1 MIDRPDDSRHDE
13 GAPAE
18 RTPDTAHASEAQAY
32 NGTTAPERTRTRGT
46 DAPRIG
52 LVFAAFLL
60 LALAVLAG
68 GLAGRAGLFGPP
80 LSAGIAVAT
89 PTAAATLPSSAPAG
103 SASAP
108 TESPAASSQP
118 PPTTPPA
125 ATIGPGASV
134 PPDAPANF
142 GLVWEALSLVRDHY
156 VDRTA
161 LDPTRLT
168 YGAIAGIVAALGD
181 PNHTIFLT
189 PDDLR
194 SEQQSLSGELEGI
207 GAVIGVEGGAP
218 VIASVIR
225 DSPAQRA
232 GLRSGD
238 RIIAVDGESSD
249 ALTLPEL
256 VGRIR
261 GPAGSTVTLTIIP
274 RDSATPTDVDIVRAL
289 IVVPAVVWAPVPG
302 RPDVAVI
309 RLVQF
314 SEGASDQF
322 RAALAE
328 ARDGGATRLVLDL
341 RSNPGG
347 LVHEAVGV
355 ASQLI
360 AEGDVYVRQTADGQ
374 QIPVPVSGDATSG
387 DIPLVVLVDFG
398 SASSAEILAGAIR
411 DNDRGPVI
419 GTRTFGT
426 GTVLN
431 TFPLSD
437 GSALRIGVEQWLTP
451 SGQGI
456 FPNGIAPDEVVEVE
470 GDARP
475 LDPEELRDLSPVD
488 LDASGDTQLLRALEL
503 LEEGTGVSQGAAA
516 RMGS

>member
-1 MIDRPDDSRHDE
+1 MTDRPS
-13 GAPAE
+13 
-18 RTPDTAHASEAQAY
+18 ASHEDA
-32 NGTTAPERTRTRGT
+32 TAPRL
-46 DAPRIG
+46 G
-52 LVFAAFLL
+52 LMVAAALL

-80 LSAGIAVAT
+80 LDGGAAIVSPRAT
-89 PTAAATLPSSAPAG
+89 ASPSSAVPA
-103 SASAP
+103 
-108 TESPAASSQP
+108 TEPAASDTPGASGESP
-118 PPTTPPA
+118 GAPSPAPATTPPA

-142 GLVWEALSLVRDHY
+142 GLVWEALSLVREHY

-181 PNHTIFLT
+181 PNHTVFLT
-189 PDDLR
+189 PEDLR

-218 VIASVIR
+218 IIASVIR

-256 VGRIR
+256 VRRIR
-261 GPAGSTVTLTIIP
+261 GPAGTTVTLTIIP
-274 RDSATPTDVDIVRAL
+274 RDSASPTDVDIVRER
-289 IVVPAVVWAPVPG
+289 ITVPAVVWAPLPG
-302 RPDVAVI
+302 RPDIAVI

-314 SEGASDQF
+314 SEGTSDQF
-322 RAALAE
+322 RTALAE
-328 ARDGGATRLVLDL
+328 AREGGATQLVLDL

-355 ASQLI
+355 ASQLMD
-360 AEGDVYVRQTADGQ
+360 AGDVYVRQTADGQ
-374 QIPVPVSGDATSG
+374 QIPVPVSGDATAA

-398 SASSAEILAGAIR
+398 SASSAEILAGAIQ

-456 FPNGIAPDEVVEVE
+456 FPNGITPDEAVEIE

-475 LDPEELRDLSPVD
+475 LDPDELRDLSSAE
-488 LDASGDTQLLRALEL
+488 LEESGDSQLLHAIEL
-503 LEEGTGVSQGAAA
+503 LEGTGA
-516 RMGS
+516 R